1 MTTETLS
8 SCCQKVKEDSDWSAG
23 LAIHFQQR
31 KIEELEKKLAAAKR
45 ESFKTE
51 VASLRRSNAGYFRS
65 ARYWRKRARIAEWEY
80 QRGRKM
86 TKKEQDQYEK
96 RVGF

>member
-51 VASLRRSNAGYFRS
+51 VTSRSEER
-65 ARYWRKRARIAEWEY
+65 
-80 QRGRKM
+80 
-86 TKKEQDQYEK
+86 
-96 RVGF
+96 RVGKACRSRWSP